1 MDKCPDC
8 NSVLYQDMVHIC
20 QQPQTRE
27 RVPSAV
33 HPTWHIP
40 MFGLAA
46 VVHASMTPWLNWQR
60 QIDRSSSR

>member
-8 NSVLYQDMVHIC
+8 NGMLYQDMVHNC
-20 QQPQTRE
+20 QQSQTRV
-27 RVPSAV
+27 RVPSPT
-33 HPTWHIP
+33 HPNWYIP